1 MSLIIDLGR
10 SLAQL
15 TDPRFRHVLWKSLAI
30 SVAGLAAL
38 FVLVMLLLGI
48 FLPDTMTLPWI
59 GTVGFVDT
67 LVDWTAV
74 LLMLVL
80 SVVLMVP
87 VTAAVVGFF
96 LEDVAEAVEVRHYP
110 HLGPP
115 HRLRVRQ
122 QITDA
127 LRFFGLVVLV
137 NIGALVVY
145 LFSAPLAPFVFWAV
159 NGFLLG
165 REYFLL
171 VAIRRVTRPAAEA
184 MWRRYFWRIWI
195 AGTAIAV
202 PLSVPIL
209 NLVVPMIGVAVFTHQ
224 FHRLKT
230 NT

>member
-1 MSLIIDLGR
+1 MSLIVDLGR

-30 SVAGLAAL
+30 SLAGLAVL
-38 FVLVMLLLGI
+38 FATVMLLLGAT
-48 FLPDTMTLPWI
+48 LPDTMTLPWI

-74 LLMLVL
+74 VLMLVL
-80 SVVLMVP
+80 SIVLMVP

-137 NIGALVVY
+137 NIGALVVD
-145 LFSAPLAPFVFWAV
+145 PFP
-159 NGFLLG
+159 
-165 REYFLL
+165 
-171 VAIRRVTRPAAEA
+171 RRSR
-184 MWRRYFWRIWI
+184 
-195 AGTAIAV
+195 
-202 PLSVPIL
+202 PLSS
-209 NLVVPMIGVAVFTHQ
+209 G
-224 FHRLKT
+224 R
-230 NT
+230 